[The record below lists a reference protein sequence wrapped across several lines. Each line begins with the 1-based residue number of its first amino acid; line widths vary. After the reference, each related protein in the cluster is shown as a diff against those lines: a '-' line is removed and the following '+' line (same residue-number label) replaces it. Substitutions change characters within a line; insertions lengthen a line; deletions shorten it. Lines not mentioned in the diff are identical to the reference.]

1 MAHQIPVKLRDTLI
15 VFIKNPRPGRVK
27 TRIARTAGDAEA
39 LRIYRF
45 LLAKTRA
52 AALALRAERLLFY
65 SDFPDR
71 ADEWPETEFVKKVQT
86 GRDLGERMEAAFR
99 EAFENGSGKAVIIGS
114 DCPGLTGEL
123 LQAAFD
129 RLETADFVLGP
140 TPDGG
145 YYLLGMKELETSLFR
160 EIEWS
165 TDTVRARTLAKIAA
179 AGKSFALL
187 PELPDIDT
195 EEDWLL
201 YEKNV

>member
-1 MAHQIPVKLRDTLI
+1 MAHQIPLKLRDTLI
-15 VFIKNPRPGRVK
+15 IFIKNPRPGRAK
-27 TRIARTAGDAEA
+27 TRLARTAGDAEA

-45 LLAKTRA
+45 LLEKTRA

-71 ADEWPETEFVKKVQT
+71 EDEWPETEFTKKVQQ
-86 GRDLGERMEAAFR
+86 GNDLGERMEAAFR
-99 EAFENGSGKAVIIGS
+99 DAFENGSGKAVVIGS
-114 DCPGLTGEL
+114 DCPDLTGEL
-123 LQAAFD
+123 LQTAFD

-165 TDTVRARTLAKIAA
+165 TDTVRARTLAKIVA